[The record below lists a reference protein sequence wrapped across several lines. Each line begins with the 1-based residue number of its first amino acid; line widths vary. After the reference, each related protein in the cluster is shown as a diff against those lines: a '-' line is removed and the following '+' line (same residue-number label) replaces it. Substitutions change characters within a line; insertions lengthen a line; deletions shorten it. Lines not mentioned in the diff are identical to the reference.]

1 MRVSNARLLA
11 VLAVGFFGDPAGAG
25 QEATDMKLED
35 AGFIMRRADTA
46 EKLMHLRIVPPRKF
60 IARTKAGKR
69 YFIYA
74 DPDACKCVFLG
85 DELAMK
91 TYRDM
96 VSPPP
101 QVPTVIAPS
110 TGPTPES
117 EMTQAM
123 DSDSSNMIGDGNI
136 LDYKF

>member
-1 MRVSNARLLA
+1 MLA
-11 VLAVGFFGDPAGAG
+11 VLAVGFLGDPAGAG

-35 AGFIMRRADTA
+35 AGFIMRTADTA
-46 EKLMHLRIVPPRKF
+46 EKLTHARKVPPRKF

-74 DPDACKCVFLG
+74 DPDLCKCVFVG
-85 DELAMK
+85 DEDAMK

-96 VSPPP
+96 VAKSP
-101 QVPTVIAPS
+101 QLQLIIAPS
-110 TGPTPES
+110 GLTPEGQ
-117 EMTQAM
+117 MIQDM
-123 DSDSSNMIGDGNI
+123 DTDMSDQIGEGNI

>member
-1 MRVSNARLLA
+1 MRISNARLLA

-35 AGFIMRRADTA
+35 AGFIMRQADTA
-46 EKLMHLRIVPPRKF
+46 EKLMHLRKVPSRKF

-85 DELAMK
+85 NELAMK
-91 TYRDM
+91 TYHDM

-101 QVPTVIAPS
+101 QLRTVIAPS
-110 TGPTPES
+110 TGPTPEG
-117 EMTQAM
+117 EIIQDM
-123 DSDSSNMIGDGNI
+123 DTDVSDMIPDGNI

>member
-1 MRVSNARLLA
+1 MRVTNARMLA
-11 VLAVGFFGDPAGAG
+11 VVAIGLFGDPAGAG

-35 AGFIMRRADTA
+35 AGFIMRSADSA
-46 EKLMHLRIVPPRKF
+46 EKLTHARKLPPRKF
-60 IARTKAGKR
+60 IARTKAGNR

-74 DPDACKCVFLG
+74 DPDVCKCVFLG
-85 DELAMK
+85 DQRAMK

-101 QVPTVIAPS
+101 QLQTVIAPS
-110 TGPTPES
+110 NGATPEAV
-117 EMTQAM
+117 MIQDM
-123 DSDSSNMIGDGNI
+123 DSDLSDMIPDGNI